1 MSEKKLVLNPLL
13 AHEKRDEHDEDHI
26 DAGDYLKS
34 LVYGG
39 LDGCINTLLI
49 ILSGVSSGTDA
60 HQIFILCICAIV
72 GDGIGMGLGDYL
84 SALAEI
90 KYIKSEEQRE
100 FY

>member
-1 MSEKKLVLNPLL
+1 MSEAKIGAKPLL
-13 AHEKRDEHDEDHI
+13 AHERESDHSEDHI
-26 DAGDYLKS
+26 DAGEYLKS

-49 ILSGVSSGTDA
+49 ILSGVSSGEPSYR
-60 HQIFILCICAIV
+60 IFTLCICAIV

-90 KYIKSEEQRE
+90 KYIKSE
-100 FY
+100 

>member
-1 MSEKKLVLNPLL
+1 
-13 AHEKRDEHDEDHI
+13 
-26 DAGDYLKS
+26 LKS

-49 ILSGVSSGTDA
+49 ILSGVSSGESA
-60 HQIFILCICAIV
+60 YHIFTLCICAIV

-100 FY
+100 LYEVDNLLNDEKK